1 MTTEPQLSTRAT
13 ALLDRISRQPS
24 EHVWATLKERG
35 HIDELVRAGYL
46 IHIQRGQYRKTS
58 KLPTRKEPPQ

>member
-1 MTTEPQLSTRAT
+1 MTIEPELSTRAS
-13 ALLDRISRQPS
+13 ALLDRIDKQSS
-24 EHVWATLKERG
+24 KHVWVTLKERG

-58 KLPTRKEPPQ
+58 KLLDRRETPR